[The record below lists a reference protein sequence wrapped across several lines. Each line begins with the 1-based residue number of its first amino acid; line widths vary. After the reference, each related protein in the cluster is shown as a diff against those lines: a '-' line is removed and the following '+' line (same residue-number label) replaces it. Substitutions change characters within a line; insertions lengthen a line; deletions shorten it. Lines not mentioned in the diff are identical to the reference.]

1 MKNEYEK
8 ATLSVHAGKK
18 PDSLGV
24 VSSIETSS
32 AFHYIDE
39 DTQLYPRYFNTPNQ
53 QIVVDQICRLEGAE
67 AGLIFGSGM
76 AAISTTLTSFLSPG
90 DHAVF
95 QDAIY
100 GGTQSLVL
108 EEFDRLGIEYTFA
121 ACNSDALIA
130 AVKPNTRIVYAE
142 SPANPLLQ
150 VVDLRRL
157 VDGAKSKNVI
167 TIVDNTFASPINQNP
182 LEFGIDV
189 VIHSGTKYL
198 GGHSDLS
205 FGAVVGN
212 QEFIDRIYRKAIHYG
227 GNLNALS
234 CYLIERSIKTLAIR
248 VNQQNLNAQRVAEF
262 LAGHGCVDQV
272 FYPGLK
278 SHPGHSIAA
287 AQMTGFGGMLSFCLA
302 ENLSA
307 KSFLES
313 LELIAPAMSLGAVE
327 STVTIPALTSHKP
340 LPQELR
346 EELGISDQLVR
357 MSVGIESAQDL
368 IQDLER
374 ALSRAADQR
383 SESKTFSGIHR

>member
-1 MKNEYEK
+1 MKYEYEK

-39 DTQLYPRYFNTPNQ
+39 ETQLYPRYFNTPNQ
-53 QIVVDQICRLEGAE
+53 QIVIDQICCLEGAE

-76 AAISTTLTSFLSPG
+76 AAISTALTSFLSPG

-95 QDAIY
+95 QEAIY
-100 GGTQSLVL
+100 GGTQSLIL
-108 EEFDRLGIEYTFA
+108 EEFDRLGIKYSFA

-130 AVKPNTRIVYAE
+130 AIQPNTRIVYAE
-142 SPANPLLQ
+142 TPANPLLQ
-150 VVDLRRL
+150 VVDLPKL
-157 VDGAKSKNVI
+157 VAGTKSRDVI

-182 LEFGIDV
+182 LKLGIDV

-205 FGAVVGN
+205 FGAVVAR
-212 QEFIDRIYRKAIHYG
+212 QALIDPIYRKAIHYG

-248 VNQQNLNAQRVAEF
+248 VNQQNQNALRIAEF
-262 LAGHGCVDQV
+262 LAGHSCIDQV
-272 FYPGLK
+272 FYPGLD
-278 SHPGHSIAA
+278 SHPGHMIAA
-287 AQMTGFGGMLSFCLA
+287 SQMTGFGGMLSFCLA

-307 KSFLES
+307 KRFLES

-327 STVTIPALTSHKP
+327 STVTIPAFTSHKP

-346 EELGISDQLVR
+346 EELGISNQLVR
-357 MSVGIESAQDL
+357 MSVGVESANDL
-368 IQDLER
+368 IDDLKH
-374 ALSRAADQR
+374 ALTRAANSKR
-383 SESKTFSGIHR
+383 ESRTFSGVHQ